1 MQVNVPAGSEGEGI
15 VMAPVFKSSS
25 KPAASID
32 EVIDRLSAIILW
44 ASDNQSR
51 MGYFAALYRK
61 VTISVRNG
69 IQNGLFDDAKR
80 MERLDVIFANR
91 YLNAFEA
98 FRADQPIAFSWR
110 LACQSAGDYWP
121 IVLQHLLLGMNAHI
135 NLDLGIATAATMRG
149 KNIEAIHGDFNKIN
163 GVLASLV
170 KEVSDELAEVWM
182 TLRVLNRFLRN
193 EEDAII
199 NFSMR
204 KARDE
209 AWESAQ
215 RFAALADERWADAI
229 AVQDRIALVIGG
241 LVRRPNL
248 FRDGVIRAI
257 RLGEVSSVRKVI
269 EILT

>member
-1 MQVNVPAGSEGEGI
+1 M
-15 VMAPVFKSSS
+15 MAPVFKSSS
-25 KPAASID
+25 KPAATID
-32 EVIDRLSAIILW
+32 EVIDRLSAIIQW

-51 MGYFAALYRK
+51 MGYFPALYRK

-69 IQNGLFDDAKR
+69 IRNGLFDDAER

-91 YLNAFEA
+91 YLDAFEA
-98 FRADQPIAFSWR
+98 FRADQPITFSWS

-149 KNIEAIHGDFNKIN
+149 TNIEAIHEDFNKIN

-170 KEVSDELAEVWM
+170 KEVSNELAEVWM

-229 AVQDRIALVIGG
+229 AVQDRIALAIGG
-241 LVRRPNL
+241 LVRRPDL
-248 FRDGVIRAI
+248 LRDGVIRAI